1 MAIFALAYS
10 DTFDKAQ
17 RVPNIETTSPMH
29 PSDHGI
35 PDDVVYDKVSQDLEA
50 LSTDI
55 PPEGSSLKHPQWV
68 PRFDRWVY
76 ICVLAGS
83 LCGLWSP
90 LSTLGMSG
98 EGSVSNPYVVL
109 FVFMSG
115 QVVVLRLFES
125 VTVE

>member
-1 MAIFALAYS
+1 MLNYFILGHTANALLLFGGSFFALMAIFALAYS

-68 PRFDRWVY
+68 PRFDR
-76 ICVLAGS
+76 
-83 LCGLWSP
+83 
-90 LSTLGMSG
+90 
-98 EGSVSNPYVVL
+98 
-109 FVFMSG
+109 
-115 QVVVLRLFES
+115 
-125 VTVE
+125 